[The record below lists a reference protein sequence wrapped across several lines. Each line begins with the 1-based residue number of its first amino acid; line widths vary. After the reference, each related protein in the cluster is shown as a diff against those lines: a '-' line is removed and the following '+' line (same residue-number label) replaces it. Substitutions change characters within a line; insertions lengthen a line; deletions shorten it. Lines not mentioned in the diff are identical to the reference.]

1 MTTDHDNLTPQE
13 QLARIVREETD
24 GGRSIVRFFRQV
36 VEGERDSEG
45 FQPNHKMDSAKELVK
60 IGLTEFQDYIDAN
73 NSPTKRR
80 KTRRPSPDLNDIS
93 PEILKAREELA
104 QYARELTQD
113 GRTVVEMY
121 SEVMDGLRNDEG
133 FKPHHRIAAGR
144 ELLLRGF
151 GPVSSWTQ
159 PEPGSAD
166 STITD
171 HQPNQTNHNAD
182 HAPEPR
188 PQPHPTIFLTPAVSE
203 YLSEAIAAY
212 EGPNPIREA
221 LPQEILDI
229 IDSDEPPDDCPCLI
243 AENEGRDIPCPEN
256 EECPYHGIEWPEFT
270 DEESEQMRERSRRAL
285 RLCGEMMWGTL
296 TPSEEDP

>member
-1 MTTDHDNLTPQE
+1 MTTAVLQEITPQE

-73 NSPTKRR
+73 AAPTKRR
-80 KTRRPSPDLNDIS
+80 KSSRPSSDLDEIS

-113 GRTVVEMY
+113 GRTVIEMY
-121 SEVMDGLRNDEG
+121 SEVMDGLRNEEG

-159 PEPGSAD
+159 PEPAQAD
-166 STITD
+166 AHVTTQ
-171 HQPNQTNHNAD
+171 QPNQTSHGSG
-182 HAPEPR
+182 HASEP
-188 PQPHPTIFLTPAVSE
+188 QTETHPTLALTPTVSE
-203 YLSEAIAAY
+203 YLSDAVEAY
-212 EGPNPIREA
+212 EEQGTLRRL
-221 LPQEILDI
+221 LPQDILDVV
-229 IDSDEPPDDCPCLI
+229 DSDDPIECPCSI
-243 AENEGRDIPCPEN
+243 DESEGREPYCPEN
-256 EECPYHGIEWPEFT
+256 EECPYYGLEFPKFT
-270 DEESEQMRERSRRAL
+270 EEQSARIKEEAL
-285 RLCGEMMWGTL
+285 RGLRMRAEMIWGVPN
-296 TPSEEDP
+296 PSEDDP